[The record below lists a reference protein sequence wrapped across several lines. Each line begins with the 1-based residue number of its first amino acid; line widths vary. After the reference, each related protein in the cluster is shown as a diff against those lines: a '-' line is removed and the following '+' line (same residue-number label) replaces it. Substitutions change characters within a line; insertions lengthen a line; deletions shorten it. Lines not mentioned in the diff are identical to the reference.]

1 MRSGT
6 SHGSYSL
13 DAVPAHA
20 ARARQLASNSRPC
33 QSGTLGHAN
42 GVGGSD
48 LGSESEQVDEQA
60 DTHPPA
66 GQQVADAAPDLSD
79 VELVHPEEAQR
90 EQQHVRHRCL
100 LSVHNSSLINSKLV
114 STRVVSPDGRRPR
127 PVDSGRRFAYAVSSR
142 SSLVTRLME
151 VCVTP

>member
-48 LGSESEQVDEQA
+48 LGPESEQVDEQA

-90 EQQHVRHRCL
+90 KQQHIRHRSR
-100 LSVHNSSLINSKLV
+100 LSLHDSSLIITWLV
-114 STRVVSPDGRRPR
+114 STRVVSPDGRRPL
-127 PVDSGRRFAYAVSSR
+127 PVDSGRRFAYAVSSS
-142 SSLVTRLME
+142 SSLMTRLM
-151 VCVTP
+151 VVWVIP